1 MSRLTSQYC
10 TCTLQLVNDNSVLY
24 YSLPLSL
31 SATDSLPPDEV
42 YERRVNLS
50 TKIYQYTQDGSG
62 ETPGK
67 YTIIHEDVPTMPKIA
82 LLDSKKVLKEL
93 VGDPIKFVGF
103 SYKKFVTNV
112 TPQ

>member
-1 MSRLTSQYC
+1 MIIVYFI
-10 TCTLQLVNDNSVLY
+10 TLS
-24 YSLPLSL
+24 LSL

-42 YERRVNLS
+42 YERGVNLS

-82 LLDSKKVLKEL
+82 LLDSKKVLKKL

-103 SYKKFVTNV
+103 S
-112 TPQ
+112 

>member
-1 MSRLTSQYC
+1 MSRLTPQYC
-10 TCTLQLVNDNSVLY
+10 TCSLQLVNDNSVFY
-24 YSLPLSL
+24 YSLSLSPSL

-42 YERRVNLS
+42 YERGVNLS

-82 LLDSKKVLKEL
+82 LLDSKKVLKKI
-93 VGDPIKFVGF
+93 VGDPIKFVGI
-103 SYKKFVTNV
+103 SYKIFV
-112 TPQ
+112 